1 MLGGSRRGVKRSA
14 LRGARSTHTKDSCH
28 HFSHLD
34 IRMAGLV
41 KDDDGLVVADQ
52 ARKEYCAMRSALGM
66 IEGRT
71 HIPRDTMSVRT
82 RSTQQLIRCAC
93 LATALLV
100 TITASAQSV
109 HAAGRGQTKFTHIST
124 QYIAALGGP
133 GATSGSGAQLWGL
146 WPLDPGPRGV
156 KLNRYQSLKN
166 SGGVAPARW
175 KFDETDWWLE
185 EHGLIMEQP
194 TVPLP
199 PGKYLVTGARK
210 VTAVLTIH
218 PPDSHGD
225 RRWELDQGA
234 TLYDVTHLAC
244 RSARYTPA
252 TVGTSC
258 SPANA
263 KQTAFPVTPG
273 GTMPPVEGCTKQD
286 YAVLIVIGVGV
297 ED

>member
-1 MLGGSRRGVKRSA
+1 MMSL
-14 LRGARSTHTKDSCH
+14 LRT
-28 HFSHLD
+28 
-34 IRMAGLV
+34 I
-41 KDDDGLVVADQ
+41 
-52 ARKEYCAMRSALGM
+52 GM
-66 IEGRT
+66 RT
-71 HIPRDTMSVRT
+71 HIPRGTTSERT
-82 RSTQQLIRCAC
+82 RSMQRLICRAC
-93 LATALLV
+93 LATTLLV
-100 TITASAQSV
+100 AIAFVSQPTYATGTGQS
-109 HAAGRGQTKFTHIST
+109 KFKRIST
-124 QYIAALGGP
+124 QYIAALGDP
-133 GATSGSGAQLWGL
+133 GSNSGNGAQSWGL

-156 KLNRYQSLKN
+156 KLNRYPSLKDA
-166 SGGVAPARW
+166 GGVAPARW

-199 PGKYLVTGARK
+199 PGKYVVTGARK

-218 PPDSHGD
+218 PADSSGD

-252 TVGTSC
+252 AVGSSC

-263 KQTAFPVTPG
+263 KQTTFPVAPG
-273 GTMPPVEGCTKQD
+273 GAMPPVEGCTKQD

-297 ED
+297 EN

>member
-1 MLGGSRRGVKRSA
+1 MMST
-14 LRGARSTHTKDSCH
+14 LRAIG
-28 HFSHLD
+28 
-34 IRMAGLV
+34 
-41 KDDDGLVVADQ
+41 
-52 ARKEYCAMRSALGM
+52 MRD
-66 IEGRT
+66 
-71 HIPRDTMSVRT
+71 HIPRGAVCART
-82 RSTQQLIRCAC
+82 RMAQRLIRCAS
-93 LATALLV
+93 LAMALLV
-100 TITASAQSV
+100 TIAVVTQAVQ
-109 HAAGRGQTKFTHIST
+109 AAGGGQTKFRRIST
-124 QYIAALGGP
+124 QYIAALGHP
-133 GATSGSGAQLWGL
+133 GSTSGTGAQWWGL

-199 PGKYLVTGARK
+199 AGKYLVTGARK

-218 PPDSHGD
+218 PVDRHGD

-252 TVGTSC
+252 TVGGSC

-263 KQTAFPVTPG
+263 KQTAFPVAPG
-273 GTMPPVEGCTKQD
+273 GTMPPVEGCIKQD
-286 YAVLIVIGVGV
+286 YAVLVVIGVSV

>member
-1 MLGGSRRGVKRSA
+1 MISI
-14 LRGARSTHTKDSCH
+14 LRT
-28 HFSHLD
+28 
-34 IRMAGLV
+34 I
-41 KDDDGLVVADQ
+41 
-52 ARKEYCAMRSALGM
+52 GM
-66 IEGRT
+66 RT
-71 HIPRDTMSVRT
+71 HAPRGTVSART
-82 RSTQQLIRCAC
+82 RSKQHLIHHTC
-93 LATALLV
+93 LATALLM
-100 TITASAQSV
+100 TIAVLAQVV
-109 HAAGRGQTKFTHIST
+109 HAAGGGQTKFKRIPT
-124 QYIAALGGP
+124 QYIAALGDP

-156 KLNRYQSLKN
+156 KLNRYPSLKEA
-166 SGGVAPARW
+166 GGVAPAHW

-194 TVPLP
+194 TIPLP

-210 VTAVLTIH
+210 VTAVLTIY
-218 PPDSHGD
+218 PADSHGD

-252 TVGTSC
+252 TVGGSC

-263 KQTAFPVTPG
+263 TQTAFTVAPG
-273 GTMPPVEGCTKQD
+273 GEMPSVEGCTKQD
-286 YAVLIVIGVGV
+286 YAVLIVIGMGV

>member
-1 MLGGSRRGVKRSA
+1 M
-14 LRGARSTHTKDSCH
+14 T
-28 HFSHLD
+28 
-34 IRMAGLV
+34 GLV
-41 KDDDGLVVADQ
+41 QDGDDLVVAPPPR
-52 ARKEYCAMRSALGM
+52 RKCGEMMSILRM
-66 IEGRT
+66 IRIRT
-71 HIPRDTMSVRT
+71 PVPQDTASERTSSIQRLVR
-82 RSTQQLIRCAC
+82 RAC

-100 TITASAQSV
+100 TITIVAQGV
-109 HAAGRGQTKFTHIST
+109 YAAGERQTKFTRIST
-124 QYIAALGGP
+124 QYIAALGNP
-133 GATSGSGAQLWGL
+133 DASSGNGAQLWGL

-156 KLNRYQSLKN
+156 KLNRYPSLTN

-194 TVPLP
+194 TIPLP
-199 PGKYLVTGARK
+199 PGKYVVTGARK

-218 PPDSHGD
+218 PADSRSD

-252 TVGTSC
+252 AGSFC

-263 KQTAFPVTPG
+263 KQTAFPIAPG
-273 GTMPPVEGCTKQD
+273 GSMPPVEGCTKQD
-286 YAVLIVIGVGV
+286 YAVLIVIGIGM

>member
-1 MLGGSRRGVKRSA
+1 MMSI
-14 LRGARSTHTKDSCH
+14 LRMIG
-28 HFSHLD
+28 
-34 IRMAGLV
+34 IRTSV
-41 KDDDGLVVADQ
+41 
-52 ARKEYCAMRSALGM
+52 
-66 IEGRT
+66 
-71 HIPRDTMSVRT
+71 PRDTASEHT
-82 RSTQQLIRCAC
+82 RSMQRLMRRAC

-100 TITASAQSV
+100 TIAVVAQAVYAASGS
-109 HAAGRGQTKFTHIST
+109 QTKFKRIST
-124 QYIAALGGP
+124 QYIAALGDP
-133 GATSGSGAQLWGL
+133 GATSGSGAQSWGL

-156 KLNRYQSLKN
+156 KLNRYPSLKT

-175 KFDETDWWLE
+175 TFDEMDWWLE

-218 PPDSHGD
+218 PTDSHGD

-252 TVGTSC
+252 TVGGTC

-263 KQTAFPVTPG
+263 KQTAFPVAPG
-273 GTMPPVEGCTKQD
+273 GAMPPVDGCTKQD
-286 YAVLIVIGVGV
+286 YAVLIVIAMGLG
-297 ED
+297 D

>member
-1 MLGGSRRGVKRSA
+1 MTINIHASVSRSA
-14 LRGARSTHTKDSCH
+14 VFIHTRTTQP
-28 HFSHLD
+28 F
-34 IRMAGLV
+34 IR
-41 KDDDGLVVADQ
+41 
-52 ARKEYCAMRSALGM
+52 R
-66 IEGRT
+66 
-71 HIPRDTMSVRT
+71 
-82 RSTQQLIRCAC
+82 AC
-93 LATALLV
+93 LATVLLA
-100 TITASAQSV
+100 TIAVVAQTV
-109 HAAGRGQTKFTHIST
+109 YAAGGGQTKFTRIST
-124 QYIAALGGP
+124 QYIAALGNP

-166 SGGVAPARW
+166 SGGIAPARW

-194 TVPLP
+194 TVPLS

-218 PPDSHGD
+218 PADSHGD

-252 TVGTSC
+252 TVGGSC
-258 SPANA
+258 SPAHA
-263 KQTAFPVTPG
+263 KQTAFPVVPG
-273 GTMPPVEGCTKQD
+273 GAMPSVEGCTKQD
-286 YAVLIVIGVGV
+286 YAVLIVIGMGV